1 MTSICVIRSRES
13 LTRMRD
19 AYPQRSYPPEGEL
32 EQILYEAAK
41 TEAEFSSKGDFD
53 ERLQRA
59 IGLTVLRSHAQAR
72 PPSLPRSGI
81 HLMGLNLGHTQYLA
95 SETTL
100 KPSAPLLLSL
110 HSQCAGN
117 PIAFQEWDIP
127 FWSLW

>member
-1 MTSICVIRSRES
+1 MDRMVKRDKSCLCMTSICVMRSRES
-13 LTRMRD
+13 LARMRD

-41 TEAEFSSKGDFD
+41 TEAEFSCEGDFD

-81 HLMGLNLGHTQYLA
+81 HLMGLNLGHTQYLV

-100 KPSAPLLLSL
+100 TPSALQVICL
-110 HSQCAGN
+110 HS
-117 PIAFQEWDIP
+117 
-127 FWSLW
+127 